1 MSERLTVAS
10 VLTGD
15 TLQTYQTTTQ
25 QQLTDIIANARLCKQ
40 QWAHLDIATRLK
52 RLKPLSALIL
62 DELDNIT
69 ATIMSV
75 TGKVKTEVLLGE
87 IYPVLSLLDYYQ
99 HHAVDILKP
108 CPVVTQPLAF
118 PKAYAQYS
126 YQPYG
131 VVAILSPWNFPWQL
145 SFSPLL
151 TALIAGNACVLK
163 VSEHSVPVADLML
176 KLLARLGLPQ
186 GLVQQVIGAGDVGA
200 NLIAARPDFVF
211 FTGSVNTG
219 RAVMAAAAQHPI
231 PVLLELGGNDAML
244 VFADAQLE
252 RAVNGLLYGAFSNSG
267 QVCVSVERCL
277 VEASIHDD
285 FVARLQAAI
294 AQLNVGHGAI
304 GDLGA
309 ITTDAQLQRIREHYD
324 DALAKGAKA
333 SAPLTIDGRY
343 CYPVLLTNI
352 TPEMRVWREET
363 FGPLLPIMRFS
374 TEQHALEIANNC
386 EFGLNASVWSQDLIK
401 AQRVAEHLQVGNWAV
416 NDVIKNIG
424 HPGLPFG
431 GVKNSGFGRYHS
443 AEGLRQ
449 FCYTVSG
456 LVSYQN
462 LADEPNWFPYSDERY
477 QQLKGFIDF
486 MYGDGAFWQR
496 GRRNYRELQAFQK
509 YASLNLRQ
517 HWRNFMISWSAK
529 R

>member
-1 MSERLTVAS
+1 MNALLTVSS

-15 TLQTYQTTTQ
+15 TIQTYQATTPE
-25 QQLTDIIANARLCKQ
+25 QLGYVMASARTAAQ
-40 QWAHLDIATRLK
+40 HWGNLDIATRLK

-69 ATIMSV
+69 AVIMSV

-87 IYPVLSLLDYYQ
+87 IYPVLSLFDYYQ
-99 HHAVDILKP
+99 RHAADILRP
-108 CPVVTQPLAF
+108 CPVQTEPLAF
-118 PKAYAQYS
+118 PKAYAHYS

-163 VSEHSVPVADLML
+163 VSEYSIPVAELIL
-176 KLLARLGLPQ
+176 KLLARLDLPQ
-186 GLVQQVIGAGDVGA
+186 DLVQQVIGAGDVGTH
-200 NLIAARPDFVF
+200 LITARPDFVF

-219 RAVMAAAAQHPI
+219 RAVMTAAAQHPI

-244 VFADAQLE
+244 VFADAHSE
-252 RAVNGLLYGAFSNSG
+252 RAVNALLYGSFSNSG

-277 VEASIHDD
+277 VQASIYDD

-294 AQLNVGHGAI
+294 AKLNVGHGSI

-309 ITTDAQLQRIREHYD
+309 ITTEAQLQRIQAHYD
-324 DALAKGAKA
+324 DALAKGAHA
-333 SAPLTIDGRY
+333 SAPLTIEGRY
-343 CYPVLLTNI
+343 CYPVLLTKV
-352 TPEMRVWREET
+352 TPDMRVWHEET
-363 FGPLLPIMRFS
+363 FGPLLPIMSFTS
-374 TEQHALEIANNC
+374 EQHAIELANAS
-386 EFGLNASVWSQDLIK
+386 EFGLNASVWSQDLAK
-401 AQRVAEHLQVGNWAV
+401 AQRVAQQLQVGNWAV

-431 GVKNSGFGRYHS
+431 GVKNSGFGRYHG

-449 FCYTVSG
+449 FCYTVAG

-496 GRRNYRELQAFQK
+496 GRRNYRELQAFKK

-517 HWRNFMISWSAK
+517 HWRNFMISWLAK